1 METSV
6 LKNCLK
12 QLKTL
17 RDAKYSQLDASVRHE
32 FDEIIREL
40 EIASE
45 SEARE
50 VSVGPTA
57 KRALKLIGSVVEVT
71 TNLADL
77 VKAFFGD

>member
-12 QLKTL
+12 QLETL

-32 FDEIIREL
+32 LDEVIREL
-40 EIASE
+40 EKASE

-57 KRALKLIGSVVEVT
+57 KRALELIGSVVEVT

-77 VKAFFGD
+77 VKALFGD